1 MVGSLDEDAAF
12 EAGSGADEGDE
23 VGCDDGSPPAPG
35 GLDELGVVE
44 THNGQGLSHI
54 RSFVTRGCVVS
65 GAFCFR
71 RSTGWLVV
79 AELVVGMCVS
89 L

>member
-1 MVGSLDEDAAF
+1 VVGSLDEDAAF

-54 RSFVTRGCVVS
+54 RSLKQHS
-65 GAFCFR
+65 GSR
-71 RSTGWLVV
+71 D
-79 AELVVGMCVS
+79 
-89 L
+89 